1 MDGEVKARADV
12 VRYVV
17 RLNCLARVH
26 HLPQHDF
33 TQSGRQKHSCMQF
46 IIAC

>member
-17 RLNCLARVH
+17 RLNRLARVQ
-26 HLPQHDF
+26 LA
-33 TQSGRQKHSCMQF
+33 TT
-46 IIAC
+46 